1 MIKGFTTGQ
10 KIMTT
15 AETQVPNAGR
25 GRAKKASGNSVQEGF
40 QEIVG
45 AQGVTGGIVRKPFD
59 TVAMH
64 PLGWRAILTIGNTLT
79 LTRIFFS
86 PIFLILYVDRDLFGI
101 PDTVLPYIL
110 LVLLIALESS
120 DALDGYLAR
129 KFDQVTDFGKV
140 LDPMADSISVMSIFL
155 AFTMPPVSLPL
166 FVVFLFI
173 YRDSVISTLRTLCA
187 MRGVALAARA
197 SGKIKTALQALCGT
211 AITAMLIPHSMG
223 VMSTETLQRVSM
235 YLASFA
241 ALYSIC
247 SGIEY
252 LYHNFHFVRKTI
264 VRKQK
269 GFRKARG

>member
-1 MIKGFTTGQ
+1 MN
-10 KIMTT
+10 T
-15 AETQVPNAGR
+15 AKMQEANAR
-25 GRAKKASGNSVQEGF
+25 GRMKKLSGDAIPDKLNEVVESSSIGGTTDKPLET
-40 QEIVG
+40 IV
-45 AQGVTGGIVRKPFD
+45 K
-59 TVAMH
+59 H

-79 LTRIFFS
+79 LTRIFIS

-101 PDTVLPYIL
+101 PETVLPYIL
-110 LVLLIALESS
+110 FGLLLALESS

-129 KFDQVTDFGKV
+129 KFDQVTDFGRV
-140 LDPMADSISVMSIFL
+140 LDPMADSISVISIFL

-173 YRDSVISTLRTLCA
+173 YRDSVVSTLRTLCA

-197 SGKIKTALQALCGT
+197 SGKIKTALLAFCGT

-223 VMSTETLQRVSM
+223 VMSTSTLQCVSA
-235 YLASFA
+235 YLASIA
-241 ALYSIC
+241 AVYSIG

-269 GFRKARG
+269 NFRKVRSSE

>member
-1 MIKGFTTGQ
+1 VQTT
-10 KIMTT
+10 
-15 AETQVPNAGR
+15 
-25 GRAKKASGNSVQEGF
+25 QEGPKATGDC
-40 QEIVG
+40 VHD
-45 AQGVTGGIVRKPFD
+45 GVKGVICQPKAKVPAVRRSLDRLVK
-59 TVAMH
+59 H

-79 LTRIFFS
+79 LTRIFIS
-86 PIFLILYVDRDLFGI
+86 PIFLILYGWREFLGI

-110 LVLLIALESS
+110 LLLLVALETS

-129 KFDQVTDFGKV
+129 KFDQVSDFGKV
-140 LDPMADSISVMSIFL
+140 VDPMADSISVVSVFL

-166 FVVFLFI
+166 FIVFLFI

-197 SGKIKTALQALCGT
+197 SGKIKTILQALCGT
-211 AITAMLIPHSMG
+211 AITAMLIPHSIG
-223 VMSTETLQRVSM
+223 AISTSTLH
-235 YLASFA
+235 YLSTALAAFT
-241 ALYSIC
+241 ALYSIF

-269 GFRKARG
+269 IFRKARSAKIETDPSPG

>member
-1 MIKGFTTGQ
+1 
-10 KIMTT
+10 MTT
-15 AETQVPNAGR
+15 ADIQVPSVGR
-25 GRAKKASGNSVQEGF
+25 GRARKTSGDCVQDG
-40 QEIVG
+40 V
-45 AQGVTGGIVRKPFD
+45 QGVICTSGLAGSSAAKPFE
-59 TVAMH
+59 TIVKH

-79 LTRIFFS
+79 LTRIFIS
-86 PIFLILYVDRDLFGI
+86 PIFLILYVYRELLGI

-110 LVLLIALESS
+110 LVLLVALETS

-140 LDPMADSISVMSIFL
+140 LDPMADSISVTSIFL

-223 VMSTETLQRVSM
+223 VLATSTLQSISM
-235 YLASFA
+235 YLASFT

-264 VRKQK
+264 VRKQRN
-269 GFRKARG
+269 FRKAR